1 MYRLDRMRRDYER
14 FTKAESY
21 IIGFELDGIVY
32 GGIVKEIPRR
42 YLTIQREKLRNGSH
56 DYGLYVNARS
66 KKVKNEL
73 LKNSIVLGTSEDLID
88 EKYNKGVM
96 LEKLVYEY
104 YGQEF
109 KGKDAIPFYESGDIN
124 VNGVEIQVKFGLAR
138 VVSNGTLTRLK
149 NRA

>member
-1 MYRLDRMRRDYER
+1 MYRLDRMRKDYEK

-21 IIGFELDGIVY
+21 IIGFELDGVVY
-32 GGIVKEIPRR
+32 GGLLKEIPRR
-42 YLTIQREKLRNGSH
+42 YLTIQREKLRNGKH
-56 DYGLYVNARS
+56 DFGLYVNARS
-66 KKVKNEL
+66 RKVKNEL

-109 KGKDAIPFYESGDIN
+109 RGKDNVPFYESGDIT

-149 NRA
+149 KSA

>member
-1 MYRLDRMRRDYER
+1 MYRLDRMRKDYEK

-21 IIGFELDGIVY
+21 IIGFELDGVVY
-32 GGIVKEIPRR
+32 GGLLKEIPRR
-42 YLTIQREKLRNGSH
+42 YLTIQREKLRNGKH
-56 DYGLYVNARS
+56 DFGLYVNARS

-73 LKNSIVLGTSEDLID
+73 LKNSIILGTSEDLID
-88 EKYNKGVM
+88 TKYNKGVM

-109 KGKDAIPFYESGDIN
+109 RGKDNVPFYESGDITI
-124 VNGVEIQVKFGLAR
+124 NGTEVQVKFGLAR

-149 NRA
+149 KSA

>member
-1 MYRLDRMRRDYER
+1 MYRLDRMRKDYAR

-21 IIGFELDGIVY
+21 ILGFELDGVVY

-42 YLTIQREKLRNGSH
+42 YLTIQREKLRNGQH
-56 DYGLYVNARS
+56 DFGLYVNVRS
-66 KKVKNEL
+66 KKVKMEL
-73 LKNSIVLGTSEDLID
+73 LKNAIVLGKAEDLED
-88 EKYNKGVM
+88 EKYNRGVM

-109 KGKDAIPFYESGDIN
+109 KGKDAIPFYESGDIT
-124 VNGVEIQVKFGLAR
+124 VDGIEVQVKFGLAR

-149 NRA
+149 NR

>member
-1 MYRLDRMRRDYER
+1 MYRLDRMRKDYEK

-21 IIGFELDGIVY
+21 IIGFELDGVVY
-32 GGIVKEIPRR
+32 GGLLKEIPRR
-42 YLTIQREKLRNGSH
+42 FLTIQREKLRNGSH

-66 KKVKNEL
+66 RKVKNEL

-88 EKYNKGVM
+88 TKYNKGVM

-109 KGKDAIPFYESGDIN
+109 RGKDNVPFYESGDIN
-124 VNGVEIQVKFGLAR
+124 VNGTEIQVKFGLAR

-149 NRA
+149 KSA

>member
-1 MYRLDRMRRDYER
+1 MYRLDRMRKDYEK

-21 IIGFELDGIVY
+21 IIGFELDGVVY
-32 GGIVKEIPRR
+32 GGLLKEIPRR
-42 YLTIQREKLRNGSH
+42 YLTIQREKLRNGKH
-56 DYGLYVNARS
+56 DFGLYVNARS
-66 KKVKNEL
+66 KKVKLEL

-88 EKYNKGVM
+88 KKYNKGVM

-109 KGKDAIPFYESGDIN
+109 RGKDNVPFYESGDIN
-124 VNGVEIQVKFGLAR
+124 VNGIEIQVKFGLAR

-149 NRA
+149 KSA